1 LNNDQR
7 HAWVD
12 QAFVGQRGGAIIVQP
27 ELVSQNGGTVELQFL
42 WVELTNQC
50 NLQCSHCYAESGPN
64 TSVRN
69 ALSSAQYRQLIFD
82 AYENGC
88 RQIQFI
94 GGEPTLNPDLPALIQ
109 LCSALG
115 YSFVEVFTN
124 LTRLSDELV
133 ACFKQ
138 NGVHVATSVYAS
150 SAEIHDTITH
160 LAGSFAHTVRNIRRL
175 SEAKIPI
182 RAGIIEMLENAGQV
196 ESTTRFL
203 NGLGVQKIGTDR
215 VRHFGRGGTSGQGD
229 LGELCGQCA
238 DNILCVGSDGKVSP
252 CIMSK
257 LWSVGSLLDSP
268 LNELIT
274 SAKLMRIRGEIYR
287 ATVQRRKDGDGSQ
300 EDIHAICDPK
310 TCGPYSTCTPTTGP
324 GPCGPSGCTPCFP
337 KG

>member
-1 LNNDQR
+1 M
-7 HAWVD
+7 
-12 QAFVGQRGGAIIVQP
+12 QANMLSQTGVTGA
-27 ELVSQNGGTVELQFL
+27 LQFL

-50 NLQCSHCYAESGPN
+50 NLQCSHCYAESGPH
-64 TSVRN
+64 TSGRN
-69 ALSSAQYRQLIFD
+69 ALSSTQYRQVIID
-82 AYENGC
+82 AYHAGC

-94 GGEPTLNPDLPALIQ
+94 GGEPTLNPDLLTLIQ
-109 LCSALG
+109 LCSDLG
-115 YSFVEVFTN
+115 YAFIEVFTN

-133 ACFKQ
+133 ACFTQ

-160 LAGSFAHTVRNIRRL
+160 LPGSFSRTVSNIRRL
-175 SEAKIPI
+175 SDAKIPI

-196 ESTTRFL
+196 ESTARFL
-203 NGLGVQKIGTDR
+203 NSLGVQKIGTDR
-215 VRHFGRGGTSGQGD
+215 LRHFGRGGTTRQGD
-229 LGELCGQCA
+229 MGELCGQCA

-257 LWSVGSLLDSP
+257 LWSVGSLLDTP
-268 LNELIT
+268 FNELMT
-274 SAKLMRIRGEIYR
+274 SAKLTGIRDEIYR
-287 ATVQRRKDGDGSQ
+287 ATVQRLEEENGNQ
-300 EDIHAICDPK
+300 ENIHLICDPK

>member
-1 LNNDQR
+1 M
-7 HAWVD
+7 
-12 QAFVGQRGGAIIVQP
+12 QP
-27 ELVSQNGGTVELQFL
+27 GLVSQNGSTVELQFL

-50 NLQCSHCYAESGPN
+50 NLKCSHCYAESGPN
-64 TSVRN
+64 TSVRD
-69 ALSSAQYRQLIFD
+69 ALSFAQYRQLIFD

-94 GGEPTLNPDLPALIQ
+94 GGEPTLNPDLAVLIQ

-115 YSFVEVFTN
+115 YSFIEVFTN
-124 LTRLSDELV
+124 LTRLSEELL

-160 LAGSFAHTVRNIRRL
+160 LAGSFSRTVRNIRRL
-175 SEAKIPI
+175 SKAKIPI
-182 RAGIIEMLENAGQV
+182 RAGIIEMPENAGQV
-196 ESTTRFL
+196 ESTTRL
-203 NGLGVQKIGTDR
+203 LKGLGVQEIGTDR
-215 VRHFGRGGTSGQGD
+215 VRHFGRGGTAGQGD
-229 LGELCGQCA
+229 MGELCGQCA

-257 LWSVGSLLDSP
+257 LWSVGSLLETP
-268 LNELIT
+268 FNELMT

-287 ATVQRRKDGDGSQ
+287 ATVQRRKDGSQ
-300 EDIHAICDPK
+300 ENIHAICDPK

>member
-1 LNNDQR
+1 VQR
-7 HAWVD
+7 ELLS
-12 QAFVGQRGGAIIVQP
+12 GNGA
-27 ELVSQNGGTVELQFL
+27 TDKLQFL

-64 TSVRN
+64 TFTRN
-69 ALSSAQYRQLIFD
+69 ALSSAQYRQVILD

-88 RQIQFI
+88 REIQFI

-109 LCSALG
+109 LCAALG
-115 YSFVEVFTN
+115 YSLIEVFTN

-150 SAEIHDTITH
+150 SAEIHDSITQ
-160 LAGSFAHTVRNIRRL
+160 LAGSFSHTVRNIRRL
-175 SEAKIPI
+175 SAAGIPI
-182 RAGIIEMLENAGQV
+182 RAGIIEMRENTAQT
-196 ESTTRFL
+196 EATARFL
-203 NGLGVQKIGTDR
+203 TGLGVQKIGTDR
-215 VRHFGRGGTSGQGD
+215 VRQFGRGGTSAQGD

-238 DNILCVGSDGKVSP
+238 DSILCVGSDGKVSP

-257 LWSVGSLLDSP
+257 LWSVGSLLDTS
-268 LNELIT
+268 LNELLT
-274 SAKLMRIRGEIYR
+274 SANLMRIRGQIHDG
-287 ATVQRRKDGDGSQ
+287 TIQRRKHGSQ
-300 EDIHAICDPK
+300 ADIHAICDPK